1 MIPSINKATNV
12 KLKIA
17 IRVDHIFPGNVTDT
31 NFKAN
36 ILKSDV
42 MDHLPSC
49 ICRK

>member
-31 NFKAN
+31 NLKAN
-36 ILKSDV
+36 VFKLDV
-42 MDHLPSC
+42 MDHLTSC
-49 ICRK
+49 IVAL